1 MLSSTAVRIES
12 SYVIDLRD
20 LEMNHI
26 KDFTFVHGEIGSI
39 FTLFSLWIVFY
50 IKARILIFVLS
61 WLLKR

>member
-26 KDFTFVHGEIGSI
+26 KDFTFVHGEIISF
-39 FTLFSLWIVFY
+39 FTLDLFSISNLTF
-50 IKARILIFVLS
+50 LIFVFMRFNLC
-61 WLLKR
+61 

>member
-26 KDFTFVHGEIGSI
+26 KDFTFVHGE
-39 FTLFSLWIVFY
+39 TRSLSLYFHFGFVFC
-50 IKARILIFVLS
+50 IKAYILIFVCIRFNLC
-61 WLLKR
+61 